1 STDLPARRTH
11 HPRRRDPN
19 PPSSAARRR
28 AETMTPVLVAG
39 HHRSGTSLLAQLLVE
54 AGLFMGDRLM
64 GATEANPHGHVE
76 DLDVVEIHNQILA
89 DNGLTWQVDEEFIPV
104 VNPDL
109 EERIRALVELRR
121 KQGRA
126 WGVKDPR
133 ICLFLPLWKH
143 IVPNA
148 RILITFRSPAASVD
162 SMERRAA
169 RDLLER
175 RGDPE
180 QNWRFWTEPDHGAR
194 LWLVHNRALVRA
206 ARAYGDD
213 VLVVDFDQ
221 LADDADVIAKLDKH
235 WDLGLDHVRPAEVF
249 DNSAVTA
256 ASRVLQ
262 VGDDGLARE
271 IEDVWAELV
280 ELRS

>member
-1 STDLPARRTH
+1 
-11 HPRRRDPN
+11 
-19 PPSSAARRR
+19 
-28 AETMTPVLVAG
+28 MTPVLVAG
-39 HHRSGTSLLAQLLVE
+39 HHRSGTSLLAQLLSE

-109 EERIRALVELRR
+109 EDRIRALVERR
-121 KQGRA
+121 RRQGRP

-143 IVPNA
+143 IVPQA
-148 RILITFRSPAASVD
+148 RILATFRSPAASVD
-162 SMERRAA
+162 SMQRRAA
-169 RDLLER
+169 LDLLMG
-175 RGDPE
+175 RGDPA
-180 QNWRFWTEPDHGAR
+180 QNWRFWMEPDHGAR
-194 LWLVHNRALVRA
+194 LWLVHNRALLRA
-206 ARAYGDD
+206 AHAYGDD

-221 LADDADVIAKLDKH
+221 LADDADVIAKLDKQ
-235 WDLGLDHVRPAEVF
+235 WDLGLDPVRPAEVF
-249 DNSAVTA
+249 DAEAVTA
-256 ASRVLQ
+256 AGRSLQ
-262 VGDDGLARE
+262 VTDDRLARE
-271 IEDVWAELV
+271 IEDVLARLV